1 MPDINLA
8 TNNEIEI
15 NNKNDIVN
23 MQDNVLSQ
31 ILHNAINWSIDAGLR
46 YILPDSIEN
55 EVIKIK
61 NDFINGN
68 TAQKIIDNIKGLIN
82 SGREKS
88 NNNEILNFDNIK
100 SFFKN
105 PNTISVLTNT
115 VTSLL
120 SENNIDKEKNSE
132 KIIYEN
138 IESNLDKELV
148 NQIKSL
154 NKIDSYKDEW
164 YKKYE
169 EKDLKE
175 MNKIFKSIKKEFKN
189 IIPFENTIKEIRK
202 IENLNELIKSKGGDF
217 NITKEE
223 KELVN
228 RLV

>member
-1 MPDINLA
+1 MPDINLT
-8 TNNEIEI
+8 TNNEIET
-15 NNKNDIVN
+15 NKKNDIVN
-23 MQDNVLSQ
+23 MQDNALSQ
-31 ILHNAINWSIDAGLR
+31 ILNNVINWSIDAGLR

-120 SENNIDKEKNSE
+120 SENNIDKEKSSE

-154 NKIDSYKDEW
+154 NKIDTYKDEW

-189 IIPFENTIKEIRK
+189 IIPLENTIKEIRK